1 MSIGPDGCATA
12 RVLWYACQTRSR
24 HEKQVEAALRQRGF
38 ESYLPTYLRTRQW
51 KDRKKLVEWPLF
63 PGYVFGRFALADL
76 GRVLGTPGLATVV
89 RANGRPAPIRESEVE
104 NVRRFARA
112 LSETG
117 TAPVAVP
124 YVAVGEVVRVR
135 SGPFGGVC
143 GVVLK
148 RRNRRR
154 VLVGVE
160 AIGSGLEIDIEDG
173 LLEPMGSVSGG
184 GKSPS
189 PG

>member
-1 MSIGPDGCATA
+1 MSIGTDGCATA
-12 RVLWYACQTRSR
+12 QVLWYACQTRSR

-51 KDRKKLVEWPLF
+51 KDRKKQVDWPLF
-63 PGYVFGRFALADL
+63 PGYVFACFSVADL
-76 GRVLGTPGLATVV
+76 GQVLATPGLATVV
-89 RANGRPAPIRESEVE
+89 RVNGRPAAIRESEVE

-117 TAPVAVP
+117 IAPEAVSNL
-124 YVAVGEVVRVR
+124 VVGEPVRVR
-135 SGPFGGVC
+135 SGPFAGVF

-184 GKSPS
+184 GETPS